1 MPMSPRQPD
10 GGTSYRPALDKALER
25 RAAAPSQP
33 VQSYQPYRQQ
43 QISSNSQG
51 QYSRPIAPPVE
62 QPGPVQ
68 DINAFLGSDTGY
80 QDQMRQFAQA
90 LSDFNADVTRRRG
103 SLDSEFGLSKR
114 AMEDQRIKD
123 LHSLEE
129 DYGARG
135 ILRSGL
141 YGKAVGD
148 YEGEYGKR
156 QSDLSR
162 RNTDALGQ
170 LDQETGQYK
179 SKQSL
184 AEQAAREA
192 AIARRAAMTGL

>member
-1 MPMSPRQPD
+1 MAIGPRQPD
-10 GGTSYRPALDKALER
+10 GGTNYRPTLDKALER
-25 RAAAPSQP
+25 RAAAPAQP
-33 VQSYQPYRQQ
+33 AQAYQPYQS

-62 QPGPVQ
+62 QPG

-114 AMEDQRIKD
+114 AMEDQRVKD

-148 YEGEYGKR
+148 YEGEYGQR

-192 AIARRAAMTGL
+192 AIARRAATTGL